1 MGWIFT
7 TMDICSNQI
16 DCEVQM
22 SRATEIETFRQV
34 LDREAKTAH
43 QVILSIPPDQ
53 YDFKVDPKG
62 RSLGQLAWHL
72 SEIEGCISFDI
83 EGGYDFSYAHEVPN
97 MKRPADVPSLA
108 SGYDR
113 VHKEALARLSQV
125 TNDDLDR
132 EVIFA
137 DGRPMTLRDVLWNE
151 ILHHLIHHRAQMVLM
166 CRQAGGQ
173 PPGIYGP
180 NREEMQAMIARMQAG
195 TP

>member
-83 EGGYDFSYAHEVPN
+83 EGGYDFSYEHVVPN
-97 MKRPADVPSLA
+97 MKLPTAVASL
-108 SGYDR
+108 SCGYDR
-113 VHKEALARLSQV
+113 VHK
-125 TNDDLDR
+125 
-132 EVIFA
+132 
-137 DGRPMTLRDVLWNE
+137 
-151 ILHHLIHHRAQMVLM
+151 
-166 CRQAGGQ
+166 
-173 PPGIYGP
+173 
-180 NREEMQAMIARMQAG
+180 
-195 TP
+195 